1 MMPLLVPVLLV
12 PVPVVLLVLLVLLV
26 PPWRCG
32 CRGGPAAGVT
42 MTARLPRQ
50 CGAGGPPPT
59 LRRAPPAAPA
69 LGSYGSAQRAPP
81 TAQRRHDADGISDDA
96 RAVIARHGL
105 DAGRILEIAGRYAA
119 EDGADFNLA
128 PARDFEGALV
138 GRNLASAV
146 YEEPV
151 FDRFRGRF
159 DAALDSLDYG
169 ASDAIIDKCLRAG
182 AIVDSSGESICGR
195 RRRDAELLEGLNVAL
210 FRAAADAPMLNRFI
224 EGLGELDNYRS
235 GRRRREGNEQDRV
248 STTVG
253 RSNAFLDQDAAAVV
267 SYSAASLAGWTQP
280 VRYSPY
286 PRSLDA
292 ARERFGAEK
301 GGSFAGE
308 GEVHIHARCPIPAR
322 DHIKISLLP
331 RCRLGTQDVVG
342 KYGDVGI
349 VV

>member
-1 MMPLLVPVLLV
+1 MTRRP
-12 PVPVVLLVLLVLLV
+12 
-26 PPWRCG
+26 RCV
-32 CRGGPAAGVT
+32 R
-42 MTARLPRQ
+42 
-50 CGAGGPPPT
+50 
-59 LRRAPPAAPA
+59 RRAAARRQPLRLAPLAAPA
-69 LGSYGSAQRAPP
+69 LGMQGPAQPAPP
-81 TAQRRHDADGISDDA
+81 LELRRHDADGISDDA

-119 EDGADFNLA
+119 EEGADFNLA

-210 FRAAADAPMLNRFI
+210 FRAAADAPILNRFI
-224 EGLGELDNYRS
+224 ESLGELDNYRS

-253 RSNAFLDQDAAAVV
+253 RSNAFLDQDAAAW
-267 SYSAASLAGWTQP
+267 SRTRRPPSRGGRNPSATRRIRAASTRRASGSAQK
-280 VRYSPY
+280 
-286 PRSLDA
+286 
-292 ARERFGAEK
+292 REGAL
-301 GGSFAGE
+301 
-308 GEVHIHARCPIPAR
+308 PAR
-322 DHIKISLLP
+322 ARSTSTHDARFRRGITL
-331 RCRLGTQDVVG
+331 
-342 KYGDVGI
+342 KYHSCLVAG
-349 VV
+349 